1 MKKNY
6 IYLNDIFSIK
16 LEHMQLITTL
26 IITYAMIFDKTNK
39 ARKCIYNI
47 HIQIIKYK
55 CVNT

>member
-47 HIQIIKYK
+47 HIQKCK

>member
-1 MKKNY
+1 MKKYIY
-6 IYLNDIFSIK
+6 IYLSEMISTK

-47 HIQIIKYK
+47 HIQKCK